1 MFLVYEE
8 NYLPDCDAAD
18 SFELFTTEDNA
29 RAEMERRKQKYLKQS
44 HLSLPND
51 PGADANSISSLPL
64 HPLLCVPYSTTQ
76 SKIFLEKS
84 IIALDWQKVVLDRS
98 LRLTMLGILWHLSIP
113 PVPLRW
119 TNPPYLWSMTLAV
132 AQDVYLLHSTT

>member
-18 SFELFTTEDNA
+18 SFELFTAEDDA

-51 PGADANSISSLPL
+51 PGVDANNICLKASYCNQSLGEIYIR
-64 HPLLCVPYSTTQ
+64 LL
-76 SKIFLEKS
+76 K
-84 IIALDWQKVVLDRS
+84 LDAK
-98 LRLTMLGILWHLSIP
+98 
-113 PVPLRW
+113 
-119 TNPPYLWSMTLAV
+119 
-132 AQDVYLLHSTT
+132 

>member
-44 HLSLPND
+44 HLS
-51 PGADANSISSLPL
+51 L

>member
-51 PGADANSISSLPL
+51 PGADANSICLKTNYRNQSLGEIYIR
-64 HPLLCVPYSTTQ
+64 LL
-76 SKIFLEKS
+76 E
-84 IIALDWQKVVLDRS
+84 LD
-98 LRLTMLGILWHLSIP
+98 
-113 PVPLRW
+113 
-119 TNPPYLWSMTLAV
+119 
-132 AQDVYLLHSTT
+132 AQ